1 VFIYNNPRNREFCL
15 FLSKNMMHR
24 RARKAYFLTF
34 GILFR
39 YLGLYLGRK
48 FFGQKYWDRRIE
60 KLHLRSAE
68 KIKKTLL
75 ELQGLFVKV
84 GQLISI
90 LSNILPEAFREPL
103 ESLQDQLPARDF
115 EEIKTTIESEFGKP
129 MNEVFK
135 SFDPTPL
142 AAASIG
148 QTHRARLHDGTEVVV
163 KVQHADIEAI
173 AETDLTVIQNLVRW
187 ITRFFAIKGMEHLYG
202 QVRLMIE
209 EELDYW
215 HEAKVMKM
223 IGDNLKT
230 EKGVRV
236 PTVFESYSSRKVI
249 TSAYSAGV
257 KITNIK
263 QLDQWG
269 INRTDLAERFVKM
282 YCKMIFE
289 DDIFH
294 ADPHPGNILI
304 EESGE
309 IVLLDFGAVTQ
320 LSPEIKTGIPAM
332 ILAFTRQ
339 DSNGMADALRKM
351 GFIGSGKDARQLAVK
366 LLDIGQ
372 DFLQNEV
379 QIDSLNLDGITI
391 DSDSKIISKLFSA
404 INFREIA
411 STFQIPKDW
420 ILLQRVL
427 LLVLGTS
434 NQLAPKMNPV
444 DVLQPYFQKMILG
457 QKGSITSFVVDAI
470 KKQATTLL
478 ALPVELRKTLQKVN
492 KEGVEV
498 NFETLN
504 AHSNRIFNVLQQ
516 LVFVVL
522 TIAAVYFTI
531 YFQERGQEQAFFY
544 AKWLGILSFA
554 GFVRFLFRK

>member
-1 VFIYNNPRNREFCL
+1 MI
-15 FLSKNMMHR
+15 HR

-39 YLGLYLGRK
+39 YLGLYLGSK
-48 FFGQKYWDRRIE
+48 IFGQKYWDNRIE
-60 KLHLRSAE
+60 KLHSRSAK

-75 ELQGLFVKV
+75 ELQGLFIKV

-103 ESLQDQLPARDF
+103 ESLQNQLPPRKY
-115 EEIKTTIESEFGKP
+115 EELKSTIEQEFGKP
-129 MNEVFK
+129 IEDIFQ
-135 SFDPTPL
+135 SFDQTPL

-148 QTHRARLHDGTEVVV
+148 QTHRAILKDGTEVVV
-163 KVQHADIEAI
+163 KVQHADIETI
-173 AETDLTVIQNLVRW
+173 AATDLNVIQNLVKL
-187 ITRFFAIKGMEHLYG
+187 ITRFFSIKGMEHLYS

-209 EELDYW
+209 EELDYL
-215 HEAKVMKM
+215 HEVKVMKI
-223 IGDNLKT
+223 IGENMKS

-236 PTVFESYSSRKVI
+236 PKVFEAYSTQKVI
-249 TSAYSAGV
+249 TSAFSDGV
-257 KITNIK
+257 KITDMN
-263 QLDQWG
+263 QLDAWG
-269 INRTDLAERFVKM
+269 INRTELAERFVKM

-304 EESGE
+304 EKNGE

-320 LSPEIKTGIPAM
+320 LSPDIKTGIPAM
-332 ILAFTRQ
+332 IIAFTKK
-339 DSNGMADALRKM
+339 DTNGMVDALNQM
-351 GFIGSGKDARQLAVK
+351 GFIGSGNDAHKLAAK

-391 DSDSKIISKLFSA
+391 DPNSKIISKLFSA
-404 INFREIA
+404 INFKEIA

-434 NQLAPKMNPV
+434 NQLDPKMNPV

-457 QKGSITSFVVDAI
+457 QKGSITKFIVDAI
-470 KKQATTLL
+470 KHQATTIF
-478 ALPVELRKTLQKVN
+478 ALPTELRKTLQKAN
-492 KEGVEV
+492 KEGLEV
-498 NFETLN
+498 NFEALTKG
-504 AHSNRIFNVLQQ
+504 SNRISNALQQ
-516 LVFVVL
+516 LVFVVM
-522 TIAAVYFTI
+522 TIAAVYFANDFFI
-531 YFQERGQEQAFFY
+531 KGQDTAFFY
-544 AKWLGILSFA
+544 AKWMCIISF
-554 GFVRFLFRK
+554 GLFLRYFFSNEK